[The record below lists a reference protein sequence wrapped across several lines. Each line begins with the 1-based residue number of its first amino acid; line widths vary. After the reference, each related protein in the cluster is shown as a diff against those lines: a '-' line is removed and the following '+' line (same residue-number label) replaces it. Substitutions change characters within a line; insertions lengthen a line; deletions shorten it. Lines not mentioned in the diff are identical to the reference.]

1 MKKWWVLGFG
11 SGYALTAFLML
22 AGQEYVFLGG
32 LKLALAPFFELFLWT
47 YSLLS
52 GLAVGILVQRKL
64 HGRSPIL
71 TLPLA
76 ALVACL
82 VSAFQFSALFF
93 WAAVVLYLGMV
104 LGYEWV

>member
-1 MKKWWVLGFG
+1 MKKWWVWGFG

-22 AGQEYVFLGG
+22 TGQGYVFMPGPDIS
-32 LKLALAPFFELFLWT
+32 PFFKVFWWT

-52 GLAVGILVQRKL
+52 GLAVGVFVQRKL
-64 HGRSPIL
+64 HGRSPIFA
-71 TLPLA
+71 LPLA

-82 VSAFQFSALFF
+82 VSAFQLFALFF
-93 WAAVVLYLGMV
+93 WAAVVFYVGVV